1 MAFLFATFRKDLARW
16 RQDYVA
22 ILIWLGIPLMIGG
35 LITAMMGGS
44 DDSGPMGSLL
54 IADLDDTLLSGFV
67 AGAFSQD
74 ELSGVIGVKAVS
86 PEEGAR
92 IIEAGDASAF
102 LTIPAGFQDA
112 LINNTAATLE
122 LKTNPSQ
129 TILPGIVEDVT
140 GVLLDAGF
148 YLQAA
153 FSDEIAE
160 ITAATESSAPSDVV
174 VSGIAVEIQNKLE
187 LLAPML
193 SPPLLD
199 LEIVEPPPA
208 EPQPDYGLLFLP
220 GVVLMALM
228 FTSQGLS
235 ADYWAEREGGS
246 LRRLVST
253 PGLLSRFVAGKAL
266 AAGTLMLIIGGI
278 TLLLG
283 FVYHEVSWSKFLP
296 SLLWIGFSGV
306 GLFAW
311 FSALQMLLPNSK
323 AANLLTTI
331 LVFPLLMMGGSF
343 FPLEALPDWLAAIG
357 RVSPNGF
364 VVDKL
369 SGELTSASAWTFSA
383 GSWGVIA
390 AMTLSGLLLCNWR
403 LQSGFARK

>member
-1 MAFLFATFRKDLARW
+1 MSFLLATFRKDIARW

-35 LITAMMGGS
+35 LITAMVDGG
-44 DDSGPMGSLL
+44 DDSGPMGTLL

-67 AGAFSQD
+67 AGAFGQD
-74 ELSGVIGVKAVS
+74 ELADLIGVQIVS
-86 PEEGAR
+86 VEDGATM
-92 IIEAGDASAF
+92 IEAGDASAF

-112 LINNTAATLE
+112 LINNTPSTLE

-129 TILPGIVEDVT
+129 SILPGIIEDIT

-153 FSDEIAE
+153 FSDEITQISDSTDLVE
-160 ITAATESSAPSDVV
+160 PSDIVV
-174 VSGIAVEIQNKLE
+174 AGIAVNIQNKIE
-187 LLAPML
+187 ALAPML
-193 SPPLLD
+193 SPPLLE
-199 LEIVEPPPA
+199 LEVVEPPPE
-208 EPQPDYGLLFLP
+208 EPLPDYGLLFLP

-228 FTSQGLS
+228 FSSQGLS
-235 ADYWAEREGGS
+235 ADYWAERDGGT

-253 PGLLSRFVAGKAL
+253 PGLLSRFVIGKAL
-266 AAGTLMLIIGGI
+266 AAGVLMLIIGGI
-278 TLLLG
+278 TMLLG
-283 FVYHEVSWSKFLP
+283 FAYHDIPWVKFVP
-296 SLLWIGFSGV
+296 SMLWLGFAGI

-343 FPLEALPDWLAAIG
+343 FPLEALPDWLATIG
-357 RVSPNGF
+357 RLSPNGF
-364 VVDKL
+364 IVDRL
-369 SGELTSASAWTFSA
+369 SGELTSADAWTFSA
-383 GSWGVIA
+383 KSWGIVA
-390 AMTLSGLLLCNWR
+390 AMTLSGLVLCSWR
-403 LQSGFARK
+403 LQTGFARK